1 MNYILKQFD
10 NDLLYFS
17 MENTND
23 GLQVHIISVDEKMK
37 SQIPLDLDINDK
49 SLKRWLEKRTVPRNR
64 AYVSNFLARIGLN
77 EKDTKGIIEI
87 CQGLSLNDSYWVVK
101 EDCKD
106 LFEDKNLYT
115 NSFNTNIASI
125 AFTGYGSYT
134 KSSFRCSPEFTTN
147 GMLAKSWRRIKGKV
161 LLYKSGTE
169 GFANSGLEPYS
180 EFYASQIARTME
192 LNHVDYD
199 LSQWKGKLCSTCEL
213 FTSLDVSFIPIGRL
227 VRSGGIEAVI
237 DYYRNLGDRYYQEL
251 IDMLVFDAV
260 ILNEDRHFGNFG
272 LLVDS
277 HTNEIIAPAPIFD
290 NGLSLLCYA
299 MEGDFEDT
307 NTYVSTRLP
316 ATYQDFILFV
326 KPLMTFRQK
335 DKLRKLINFKFDKNT
350 RYKLSNKRLK
360 QLEKI
365 IQERVIL
372 LLN

>member
-49 SLKRWLEKRTVPRNR
+49 SLKRWLEKRTIPRNR
-64 AYVSNFLARIGLN
+64 AYVSNFLSRLGLN

-115 NSFNTNIASI
+115 NSFNTNIATI

-134 KSSFRCSPEFTTN
+134 RSSFRSSPEFTTN

-180 EFYASQIARTME
+180 EFYASQIARTMG
-192 LNHVDYD
+192 LNHIDYD
-199 LSQWKGKLCSTCEL
+199 LSQWKGKICSTCEL
-213 FTSLDVSFIPIGRL
+213 FTSPDVSFIPIGRL
-227 VRSGGIEAVI
+227 VRDGGIESVI
-237 DYYRNLGDRYYQEL
+237 DYYRNLGDNYYQEL

-277 HTNEIIAPAPIFD
+277 HANKIIAPAPIFD

-326 KPLMTFRQK
+326 KPLMTMRQK
-335 DKLRKLINFKFDKNT
+335 DKLRKLINFEFDKNT

-365 IQERVIL
+365 IQERVRL
-372 LLN
+372 LLE

>member
-17 MENTND
+17 MNNTND
-23 GLQVHIISVDEKMK
+23 GLQVHINSVNEKMK
-37 SQIPLDLDINDK
+37 NQIPLDLEVDDN
-49 SLKRWLEKRTVPRNR
+49 SLKRWLEKRTIPRNR
-64 AYVSNFLARIGLN
+64 AYVSNFLSKLGLN

-101 EDCKD
+101 EDCTDK
-106 LFEDKNLYT
+106 FSDKNLYT

-134 KSSFRCSPEFTTN
+134 RSSFRSSPEFTTN

-161 LLYKSGTE
+161 MLYKSGTE

-180 EFYASQIARTME
+180 EFYASQVARKME
-192 LNHVDYD
+192 LNHIDYN
-199 LSQWKGKLCSTCEL
+199 LSKWKGKLCSTCEL
-213 FTSLDVSFIPIGRL
+213 FTNQDISFIPIGRL
-227 VRSGGIEAVI
+227 VKTGGIEAVI
-237 DYYRNLGDRYYQEL
+237 EYYKNLGDNYYQEL

-277 HTNEIIAPAPIFD
+277 NTNQIIAPAPIFD

-299 MEGDFEDT
+299 MDSDFKEIY
-307 NTYVSTRLP
+307 TYVSTRLP
-316 ATYQDFILFV
+316 ATYQDFIGFV
-326 KPLMTFRQK
+326 KPLMSNRQK
-335 DKLRKLINFKFDKNT
+335 DKLRKLINFKFDRKT
-350 RYKLSNKRLK
+350 RYKLLNKRLK

-365 IQERVIL
+365 IQERVML
-372 LLN
+372 LLD